1 MKKDNIGTNAGL
13 VWRTLFYK
21 GTKATFN
28 ELLEDTG
35 LNAIDLSSAIGWL
48 AREDKVEFF
57 CENGEEF
64 IDVYRDSYF

>member
-1 MKKDNIGTNAGL
+1 MKKDSIGTNAGL

-28 ELLEDTG
+28 DLLQETG
-35 LNAIDLSSAIGWL
+35 LHAIDLSSAIGWL

-57 CENGEEF
+57 YDNDEEY
-64 IDVYRDSYF
+64 IDVYRDSYK

>member
-28 ELLEDTG
+28 ELIEDTG

-48 AREDKVEFF
+48 A
-57 CENGEEF
+57 G
-64 IDVYRDSYF
+64 

>member
-1 MKKDNIGTNAGL
+1 MKKDDIGVNAGL

-21 GTKATFN
+21 GSRATFN
-28 ELLEDTG
+28 ELLEKTR

-57 CENGEEF
+57 HENGEEYM
-64 IDVYRDSYF
+64 DVYRENYY